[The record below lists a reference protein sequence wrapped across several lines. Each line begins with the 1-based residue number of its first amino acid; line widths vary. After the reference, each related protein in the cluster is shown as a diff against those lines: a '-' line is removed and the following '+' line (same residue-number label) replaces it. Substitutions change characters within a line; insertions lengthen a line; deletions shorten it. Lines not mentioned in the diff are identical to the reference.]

1 MLSLEACY
9 QKIDSAYY
17 LLSQEGSIINKRTDI
32 LFMNLSQ
39 LLSKNNKLFPID
51 DYQTLERRSVFTVR
65 FVGFLG
71 AFSLRE
77 RKT

>member
-1 MLSLEACY
+1 MEDLELRH
-9 QKIDSAYY
+9 QKV
-17 LLSQEGSIINKRTDI
+17 
-32 LFMNLSQ
+32 
-39 LLSKNNKLFPID
+39 LFP
-51 DYQTLERRSVFTVR
+51 TLERRSVFTVR